1 MRISFQRVV
10 GLFKLPE
17 AAGNLH
23 KIAGLEKAEG
33 EADTSIAPA
42 TQGEKAAEEKGQP
55 APGGGDKSIFE
66 ALMSLP
72 VGSVVGVVAMAEQA
86 LGFPGGVV
94 VVLGHVAVD
103 AAQVAVIDAVADQ
116 AD

>member
-1 MRISFQRVV
+1 
-10 GLFKLPE
+10 
-17 AAGNLH
+17 
-23 KIAGLEKAEG
+23 
-33 EADTSIAPA
+33 
-42 TQGEKAAEEKGQP
+42 
-55 APGGGDKSIFE
+55 
-66 ALMSLP
+66 MSLP